1 MLFRHSPEM
10 MTQHNEH
17 MRGGQGTVTVKHLL
31 KPDEML
37 GKGRLFAELTVP
49 PGASVGLH
57 RHDGD
62 VEAYYILQGKGRY
75 QNDDESFDVTAGDLT
90 LVDNL
95 HCHGIENTGEEPLKL
110 IGLILFTAPE
120 K

>member
-37 GKGRLFAELTVP
+37 GKGRL
-49 PGASVGLH
+49 
-57 RHDGD
+57 
-62 VEAYYILQGKGRY
+62 
-75 QNDDESFDVTAGDLT
+75 
-90 LVDNL
+90 
-95 HCHGIENTGEEPLKL
+95 
-110 IGLILFTAPE
+110 
-120 K
+120 

>member
-1 MLFRHSPEM
+1 MLFRHSSEM

-31 KPDEML
+31 KPDELL

-57 RHDGD
+57 RHEGD
-62 VEAYYILQGKGRY
+62 TEAYYIVEGRGRY
-75 QNDDESFDVTAGDLT
+75 QNDDEVFEVAAGDLT
-90 LVDNL
+90 VVDD
-95 HCHGIENTGEEPLKL
+95 HHSHGIENIGETPLRL
-110 IGLILFTAPE
+110 IGLILFTAE
-120 K
+120 RK

>member
-1 MLFRHSPEM
+1 MLYRRSSEM
-10 MTQHNEH
+10 LTQHNEQ
-17 MRGGQGTVTVKHLL
+17 MRGGKGTVTVKHLL

-57 RHDGD
+57 RHEGD

-75 QNDDESFDVTAGDLT
+75 RNNDESYDVVAGDLT
-90 LVDNL
+90 LVDDLNS
-95 HCHGIENTGEEPLKL
+95 HGIENTGDEPLRL
-110 IGLILFTAPE
+110 IGLILFTTNRP
-120 K
+120 

>member
-17 MRGGQGTVTVKHLL
+17 MRGGLGTVTVKHML

-37 GKGRLFAELTVP
+37 GKGRLFAELTIP

-57 RHDGD
+57 RHEGD

-90 LVDNL
+90 LPTL
-95 HCHGIENTGEEPLKL
+95 STRSSGHGCSAGFVPNIRRRCSS
-110 IGLILFTAPE
+110 AR
-120 K
+120 

>member
-17 MRGGQGTVTVKHLL
+17 MRGGQGTVAVKHLL

-57 RHDGD
+57 RHEGD
-62 VEAYYILQGKGRY
+62 VEALSGVG
-75 QNDDESFDVTAGDLT
+75 E
-90 LVDNL
+90 
-95 HCHGIENTGEEPLKL
+95 TGEIKSGLGGGGHGKNLLKWV
-110 IGLILFTAPE
+110 
-120 K
+120 

>member
-57 RHDGD
+57 RHEGD
-62 VEAYYILQGKGRY
+62 VEALCGVGEAGEVAEGLEGGGRGVHGK
-75 QNDDESFDVTAGDLT
+75 
-90 LVDNL
+90 NL
-95 HCHGIENTGEEPLKL
+95 LKW
-110 IGLILFTAPE
+110 E
-120 K
+120 